1 MRQERQ
7 NFTKIRILPGEPGL
21 KKLLPQI
28 AGKSPD
34 WLKKLLE
41 ELIKHI
47 KVFICTDRDR
57 LPQGWIQVFEVDIP
71 DIMAKDIKEVYV
83 GLVIDFGLF
92 LKIAPG
98 IRLY

>member
-1 MRQERQ
+1 MRQR
-7 NFTKIRILPGEPGL
+7 FRTKIKILSGEPGL

-28 AGKSPD
+28 TGKSSE
-34 WLKKLLE
+34 WLKKLLA
-41 ELIKHI
+41 ELIQHI

-71 DIMAKDIKEVYV
+71 DIMAEDIKEVYI
-83 GLVIDFGLF
+83 GIVIDFGLF